1 MLPGPKPETVRIF
14 PAICAFSLGLSENF
28 SESPQTENIVSQEKG
43 PGEIPGPVE
52 TKVRCERLSH
62 RNDFRFLLFL
72 RAFGG
77 VNLFCGLDRRCN
89 LVGVQNRVA
98 IKETVAFVTRDQL

>member
-14 PAICAFSLGLSENF
+14 PVILAFSLGL

-43 PGEIPGPVE
+43 PGEIPCPVE
-52 TKVRCERLSH
+52 TKVRRGRLSR

-77 VNLFCGLDRRCN
+77 VNLFRGLDCRCN
-89 LVGVQNRVA
+89 LVGIQNRVA
-98 IKETVAFVTRDQL
+98 IKETVAL